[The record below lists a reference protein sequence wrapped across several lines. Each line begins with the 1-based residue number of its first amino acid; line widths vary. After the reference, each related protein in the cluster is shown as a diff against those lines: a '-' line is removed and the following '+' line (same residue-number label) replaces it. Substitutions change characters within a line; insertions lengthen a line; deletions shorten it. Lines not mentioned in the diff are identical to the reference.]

1 MHFALGEDSCILS
14 FLPSLSD
21 VVFSVPPS
29 SLIFL
34 KDTPWNAHDPAGHFA
49 VGISCFTCADAI
61 GRIRPGMVPEEA
73 KKVLETRPCPDGALK
88 ADLQKAQSILIEG
101 ADSNIMPLS
110 DVHTQKGYDYMIY
123 QEFAILTESEHF
135 KLTGISVKDAGSKA
149 KAWDI
154 NWLGPNSKTQF
165 WILGLEGLTSEQIS
179 AVRKVRI
186 AFHDG
191 VTFNSNFLAPS
202 ENLIPSQG
210 SRVFE
215 HIVDKKMAA
224 RPGTLR
230 GNFTSVPD
238 SVADLKAKANEM
250 EPDEEEVEAALA
262 TARVEGEDDMD
273 EFLDEDEADG
283 QAAPAMP
290 SRTAGIDLSLLEDAK
305 PNKRP
310 KAKAAKTGKGEKGG
324 TSASGVSTQAPDDG
338 DTGTVAS
345 KPSSKS
351 KLLAASEGL
360 DPDLQFVAQK
370 HLATSSGSS
379 IKSLEGLEPHH
390 FLLASQS
397 EERTLSSKLRGVRN
411 SETFS

>member
-1 MHFALGEDSCILS
+1 
-14 FLPSLSD
+14 
-21 VVFSVPPS
+21 
-29 SLIFL
+29 
-34 KDTPWNAHDPAGHFA
+34 
-49 VGISCFTCADAI
+49 
-61 GRIRPGMVPEEA
+61 MVPEEA

-149 KAWDI
+149 KAWNI

-165 WILGLEGLTSEQIS
+165 YILALDGLTAEQIS

-238 SVADLKAKANEM
+238 SVADLRAKASEL
-250 EPDEEEVEAALA
+250 EPDEDEVEAALA
-262 TARVEGEDDMD
+262 VARSGQDDDDMD
-273 EFLDEDEADG
+273 EFLDEDDRDG
-283 QAAPAMP
+283 HAAPAMP
-290 SRTAGIDLSLLEDAK
+290 SRAAGINLSLLEDTG
-305 PNKRP
+305 PSKRP
-310 KAKAAKTGKGEKGG
+310 KAKAAKTSKVDKGAMSG
-324 TSASGVSTQAPDDG
+324 SGVSTQAPDDA
-338 DTGTVAS
+338 DTATVVS

-351 KLLAASEGL
+351 KLLASSEGL

-370 HLATSSGSS
+370 HLATNTGSS
-379 IKSLEGLEPHH
+379 IKSLEGLEPQV
-390 FLLASQS
+390 FLLASAS
-397 EERTLSSKLRGVRN
+397 EERTLSSKIRGVRN
-411 SETFS
+411 SETLL